1 MVGIF
6 PNPDALIRLAGALLA
21 EQHDEWLT
29 ADRRYPPQGSLV
41 RVLGGLPNPTIGDL
55 LREGA
60 AV

>member
-6 PNPDALIRLAGALLA
+6 PNREALVRLAGALLA

-29 ADRRYPPQGSLV
+29 ADRRYLPEGSLN
-41 RVLGGLPNPTIGDL
+41 RLLGGVRNPTIGEL
-55 LREGA
+55 LKGGA